1 MITKREAKEIVD
13 WVIQE
18 INKRRFPYV
27 TDGKLDL
34 SKTSVGTVSG
44 TQTSGGQIADGAIYD
59 RHVHPNAAIQGTKI
73 QLATEIVQGVVTL
86 GTGGDA
92 YVPTMSGLL
101 STVSGLGAS
110 LIGIYD
116 GEGEFVSEDVES
128 ALHEL
133 VSMVNALTFLD
144 LADTP
149 NIYTALWSHKHWIP
163 AINDAEAGLEFKPVH
178 YIDGEGFSPNPYG
191 GALVV
196 YPDEVDGGTHTE
208 NEIIDAGGFTTT
220 SGVTT
225 QFTQLEDVPDSY
237 AGSAGKSVVVN
248 DTEDGLEFTTISGIA
263 SINSLTGE
271 VTILGAGGINV
282 TEDGQNIVVSGGDG
296 ASAFIDLTD
305 VPSSYSGQGKKLV
318 AVASAENALEFI
330 KAFELASLTDDHD
343 WTGVTCAGVAG
354 EVLAFGETV
363 YYSADTKWH
372 KTDATTS
379 GAIIGEVAIVVV
391 SGGADADITLL
402 LFGSVKDDSWTWSGG
417 DALFFST
424 TSGTM
429 ANSAPSN
436 AGELV
441 RRAGYARS
449 ATVVSFRPDGTVVTR
464 A

>member
-73 QLATEIVQGVVTL
+73 QLATEILQGVVTL

-110 LIGIYD
+110 LVGIYD

-133 VSMVNALTFLD
+133 VNMVNALTFLD
-144 LADTP
+144 LTDTP

-178 YIDGEGFSPNPYG
+178 YVDGEGFSPNPYG

-225 QFTQLEDVPDSY
+225 QFIQLEDVPDSY

-248 DTEDGLEFTTISGIA
+248 EAEDGLEFTTISGG
-263 SINSLTGE
+263 S
-271 VTILGAGGINV
+271 
-282 TEDGQNIVVSGGDG
+282 G
-296 ASAFIDLTD
+296 ASDFVSLDDT
-305 VPSSYSGQGKKLV
+305 PSSYSGQGKKLV
-318 AVASAENALEFI
+318 AVNSAENALEFI

-363 YYSADTKWH
+363 YYDADTKWH
-372 KTDATTS
+372 KTNATTS

-402 LFGSVKDDSWTWSGG
+402 LFGSVKDNSWTWSGG

-449 ATVVSFRPDGTVVTR
+449 ATVVTFRPDGTIVTR
-464 A
+464 G